1 MQFEK
6 YVDDVVMR
14 LASDAGAGSGRLTD
28 LMGDKRF
35 VDFLHGAMGIASEIG
50 ELMDAY
56 RKSDDELLAKVS
68 DAARLELLGE
78 FGDIMFFVGLASRAL
93 GASVEVGQGIDTG
106 SRAWSEAEVD
116 TVVCA
121 GELLSIAKARIF
133 YDRKI
138 SKEKAVVMLNRIVDG
153 VRSMAGEQGWTL
165 HDVIG
170 ANVAKLSKR
179 YPNFEF
185 SDSRANNRD
194 TDAEFKAME

>member
-6 YVDDVVMR
+6 YVDDVVMK
-14 LASDAGAGSGRLTD
+14 LASDGGARDGRLYN
-28 LMGDKRF
+28 LMGKRSF
-35 VDFLHGAMGIASEIG
+35 VDFLHGTMGIASEIG

-56 RKSDDELLAKVS
+56 RKLDQCLSKVPDDV
-68 DAARLELLGE
+68 RLELLGE

-93 GASVEVGQGIDTG
+93 GASVEVGQGVDTG

-133 YDRKI
+133 YDREI
-138 SKEKAVVMLNRIVDG
+138 SKEKAVVMLGHIVDG
-153 VRSMAGEQGWTL
+153 VRAMASEQGWTL
-165 HDVIG
+165 HDVMG

-185 SDSRANNRD
+185 SDSRANNRN